1 MAWNIGQEWTQQEI
15 DLLKQHYET
24 DTKENIL
31 KLFPNRTWSSIHQ
44 YAYRNLQLSR
54 KQFGGAYSRNGI
66 ATKKWNS
73 EEEDIIYNMLS
84 THTVQQIADF
94 FQVSYSQMEDKIH
107 KMGLSRKGFS
117 GESWTAEEDLILQ
130 KHYSFAPKSY
140 LQEQLYNR
148 KWNPILQ
155 RGKKVFHL
163 ERLARDTT
171 YLEYR
176 VFDEWNE
183 QTAYIFGF
191 ILADGY
197 IKSKDYGG
205 EHNILRISVHSRDV
219 DIIYKI
225 AAVLKYRGNITHFIV
240 DRDKVRMKKDTP
252 ESSIAVHNK
261 WLINQLAVKGMT
273 MLDKSNT
280 VVFPANVPN
289 QYIRHLIRGIIDGD
303 GWASAKQIHDHDTF
317 IIGVCG
323 TYDIVSKIKE
333 NLPIDCSDIAIY
345 QMTKTCFRWNI
356 QGGRAFKI
364 AEWLYK
370 DATIY
375 LDRKY
380 NEYCQ
385 AKQKYAPSSEQSG
398 EDTQ

>member
-1 MAWNIGQEWTQQEI
+1 MGRPKNPEHVWTQEEDNLLTQYYQEWSKES
-15 DLLKQHYET
+15 LLAAIPGVSWIALRNHATHK
-24 DTKENIL
+24 L
-31 KLFPNRTWSSIHQ
+31 KLSRQDRTHRKVWSS
-44 YAYRNLQLSR
+44 
-54 KQFGGAYSRNGI
+54 
-66 ATKKWNS
+66 S
-73 EEEDIIYNMLS
+73 EEDQIVSMLKTMS
-84 THTVQQIADF
+84 VQKVADYF
-94 FQVSYSQMEDKIH
+94 NVSYDKMEDKIH
-107 KMGLSRKGFS
+107 KMGYKAKDLRS
-117 GESWTAEEDLILQ
+117 ESWTQEEDDILQ
-130 KHYSFAPKSY
+130 EHFSYAPISY
-140 LQEQLYNR
+140 LKEKLPNR
-148 KWNPILQ
+148 KWNSILQ
-155 RGKKVFHL
+155 RGRKTFKMD
-163 ERLARDTT
+163 RIAQDKT

-176 VFDEWNE
+176 VFDIWNE

-197 IKSKDYGG
+197 IKSKDYGSDS
-205 EHNILRISVHSRDV
+205 NILQISVHSRDV

-225 AAVLKYRGNITHFIV
+225 AAVLKYRGTISHIV
-240 DRDKVRMKKDTP
+240 SHGDGIKRKNDTP
-252 ESSIAVHNK
+252 ESSISCSNR
-261 WLINQLAVKGMT
+261 WLINQLATKGMT

-280 VVFPANVPN
+280 AVFPASVPQ

-303 GWASAKQIHDHDTF
+303 GWTSAKQIHDYDTF
-317 IIGVCG
+317 IVGVCG
-323 TYDIVSKIKE
+323 TYDVVSKIKE

-356 QGGRAFKI
+356 QGERAFKI

-385 AKQKYAPSSEQSG
+385 AKQKYSPSQRRLC